1 MPLGALQVW
10 GTFQLPLVWLF
21 VAQELQYYCQRF
33 FFLFSFMLL
42 PKFAIAELSIL
53 DNKQAFCSNLH
64 LF

>member
-1 MPLGALQVW
+1 MLLS
-10 GTFQLPLVWLF
+10 
-21 VAQELQYYCQRF
+21 EI